1 MPQLGQLG
9 GYCGSHLFSFVKR
22 KAWKRFAASVE
33 SVTKSLKQ
41 KDAKGALAAYGEAL
55 VLLDEYLKLVEL
67 PEAKEIAVA

>member
-1 MPQLGQLG
+1 
-9 GYCGSHLFSFVKR
+9 
-22 KAWKRFAASVE
+22 VE